1 MQNMNSAGSTESSG
15 GSAEKQPVT
24 YQVAVPI
31 GEDIVGSALNHIG
44 ESWGENTCAIFASS
58 MLEEAGVYGWRLDPN
73 GDNMKANAGAA
84 YHDE

>member
-1 MQNMNSAGSTESSG
+1 M
-15 GSAEKQPVT
+15 T

-31 GEDIVGSALNHIG
+31 GEDVVGSALNHIG

-58 MLEEAGVYGWRLDPN
+58 MLEEAGVYGLSDPN

-84 YHDE
+84 NVRCE